1 MENYQGNIDLNDNFK
16 TAFLCSQKCP
26 ANLILKTYD
35 WALQQREAGNC
46 VMSGFHSKIEQDVF
60 HFLLKGSQPIILV
73 LGRGLKQKYPKE
85 ITDAL
90 KQNKLLIISPF
101 DNKTIRIN
109 KETSL
114 KRNEFIF
121 RTSDA
126 IFIPFAVSGGSLE
139 SLIINQKDKTKISTI
154 ECDENRHLIKLGV
167 SLIQI

>member
-1 MENYQGNIDLNDNFK
+1 MNDFGNKSLFFLTK

-35 WALQQREAGNC
+35 WALQQREEGNC

-60 HFLLKGSQPIILV
+60 HFLLKGNQPIILV
-73 LGRGLKQKYPKE
+73 LGRGLKQKYPVE

-101 DNKTIRIN
+101 DSKIIRIN

-121 RTSDA
+121 QISDS

-139 SLIINQKDKTKISTI
+139 TLIINQKDKTKISTI
-154 ECDENRHLIKLGV
+154 ECDENKHLIELGV
-167 SLIQI
+167 SSFKI

>member
-1 MENYQGNIDLNDNFK
+1 MTTLGNQSILTLIK

-35 WALQQREAGNC
+35 WALQQREVGNC

-73 LGRGLKQKYPKE
+73 LGRGLKQKYPVA
-85 ITDAL
+85 ITEAIE
-90 KQNKLLIISPF
+90 QNRLLILSPF
-101 DNKTIRIN
+101 NKNIIRVN

-121 RTSDA
+121 NEADEV
-126 IFIPFAVSGGSLE
+126 FVPFAVKGGGLE
-139 SLIINQKDKTKISTI
+139 SLINSYKEKSKIYTI
-154 ECDENRHLIKLGV
+154 DCDENRHLISLGV
-167 SLIQI
+167 SVIEI